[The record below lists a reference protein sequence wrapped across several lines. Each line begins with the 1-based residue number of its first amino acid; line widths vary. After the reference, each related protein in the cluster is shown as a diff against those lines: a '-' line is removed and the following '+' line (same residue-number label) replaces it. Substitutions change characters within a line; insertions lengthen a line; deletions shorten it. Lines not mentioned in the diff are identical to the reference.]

1 VRAPRQTQALLLRS
15 WDKGDDDRMTSL
27 LTPELG
33 RLPALARHARGSRR
47 RFGATLQPF
56 CLFDATL
63 RPSSGGL
70 FFLEQTQAREFPLG
84 AEPGLEPLSAAWLAL
99 ELAEQLC
106 QQAQPQEA
114 FFELVLGTLRRL
126 GRGAE
131 PCAAVRL
138 SLLWGALALEG
149 WAPDPVHCARCGK
162 DQGLAALS
170 MAAGGG
176 LCASCWR
183 TQDGPRYPAEV
194 GLAWRL
200 AAEGR
205 PMDTVPHGSEDALLR
220 WISDHT
226 GRELRGPA
234 MHLEANP

>member
-1 VRAPRQTQALLLRS
+1 MRATRQTQALLLRS
-15 WDKGDDDRMTSL
+15 WDKGDDDRMAVL

-47 RFGATLQPF
+47 RFGATLQAF

-70 FFLEQTQAREFPLG
+70 FFLEQSQAREFPLG
-84 AEPGLEPLSAAWLAL
+84 TEPGLEAMSAAWLAL

-114 FFELVLGTLRRL
+114 FFELILGTLRRL

-131 PCAAVRL
+131 QAAAVRL

-149 WAPDPVHCARCGK
+149 WAPDPEHCARCGK
-162 DQGLAALS
+162 AEPLAALS

-176 LCASCWR
+176 LCAGCWR
-183 TQDGPRYPAEV
+183 SQDGPRYGAEV
-194 GLAWRL
+194 GRAWQL
-200 AAEGR
+200 AAQGR
-205 PMDTVPHGSEDALLR
+205 PVELVPGGAEDALLR
-220 WISDHT
+220 WIADHT
-226 GRELRGPA
+226 GRELRSPA
-234 MHLEANP
+234 MHLEGTP

>member
-1 VRAPRQTQALLLRS
+1 MAV
-15 WDKGDDDRMTSL
+15 L
-27 LTPELG
+27 LTPEQG

-84 AEPGLEPLSAAWLAL
+84 SEPSLECLSAAWLAL

-106 QQAQPQEA
+106 QQAQPQQA

-126 GRGAE
+126 GLGAE
-131 PCAAVRL
+131 DRGAVRL
-138 SLLWGALALEG
+138 SLLWGSLSLEG
-149 WAPDPVHCARCGK
+149 WAPDPGHCARCGQPK
-162 DQGLAALS
+162 VPVALS

-176 LCASCWR
+176 LCKDCWR
-183 TQDGPRYPAEV
+183 PQDGPSYGAEA
-194 GLAWRL
+194 GLAWQQ
-200 AAEGR
+200 AAQGR
-205 PMDTVPHGSEDALLR
+205 PIPTAPAGAEEALLR

-226 GRELRGPA
+226 GRELRSPA
-234 MHLEANP
+234 MRLEGTP